1 LKLQRRGVWRKSSV
15 EYSFNKNKTFFY
27 NKPARRSG
35 FAVIVKIP
43 FISIFPISYSPSFLS
58 ILPQSSN
65 IIMNYWLVKSEPEKY
80 SWEKFNKDGRT
91 FWDGVRNYA
100 ARNNMRAMK
109 EGDLVFFYHSNE
121 GKEIV
126 GIAKVVKEAY
136 QDPTTDDTNWV
147 VVELSPV
154 EPLRNPVTLAQ
165 VKAEPF
171 LKDLELVRLGRLSV
185 SAVKPAEFDKI
196 LEMSR

>member
-1 LKLQRRGVWRKSSV
+1 
-15 EYSFNKNKTFFY
+15 
-27 NKPARRSG
+27 
-35 FAVIVKIP
+35 
-43 FISIFPISYSPSFLS
+43 
-58 ILPQSSN
+58 
-65 IIMNYWLVKSEPEKY
+65 MNYWLVKSEPEKY

-91 FWDGVRNYA
+91 FWDGVRNFA
-100 ARNNMRAMK
+100 ARNNLRAMK

-136 QDPTTDDTNWV
+136 QDPTTDDANWV

-154 EPLRNPVTLAQ
+154 EPLKNPVTLAQ
-165 VKAEPF
+165 VKAEPS
-171 LKDLELVRLGRLSV
+171 LQNLELVRLGRLSV
-185 SAVKPAEFDKI
+185 SAVKREEFDKI